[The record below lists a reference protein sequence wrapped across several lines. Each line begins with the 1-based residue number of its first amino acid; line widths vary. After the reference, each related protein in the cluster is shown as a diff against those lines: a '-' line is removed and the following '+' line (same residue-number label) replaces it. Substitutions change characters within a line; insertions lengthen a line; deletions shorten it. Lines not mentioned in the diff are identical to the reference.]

1 MKLTVLT
8 LVAAVGIATGILIVG
23 KTYNPKSGQGALAI
37 FKNLVK
43 VHQVLEMDSS
53 WGAYVS
59 LMRDMGVMKGRNSLV
74 IYSTDR
80 FFLGKDS
87 LGYFPAIYRGGQMV
101 PGVKKIYLPLREG
114 VVFADRT
121 SEKEGLQGIIETA
134 VSTAKQAFSERAASA
149 SVVEM
154 SSFPKTLRYGA
165 GWGEF
170 SSARPYVVVLQGRL
184 EISRTGL
191 YDRTTV
197 AAVMSFQKKN
207 GLTVDGIAGS
217 SVYQKLGIEQP

>member
-1 MKLTVLT
+1 MKLTILT

-23 KTYNPKSGQGALAI
+23 KTYSPKSGQGALVI
-37 FKNLVK
+37 FKDEVK
-43 VHQVLEMDSS
+43 VHQILEMDSS
-53 WGAYVS
+53 WGAYIS
-59 LMRDMGVMKGRNSLV
+59 LMRDMGIIHGKSSMVV
-74 IYSTDR
+74 YATDN
-80 FFLGKDS
+80 FCIAKDS
-87 LGYFPAIYRGGQMV
+87 LGYFPAVYRGGKMA
-101 PGVKKIYLPLREG
+101 PGVRKVYLALREG
-114 VVFADRT
+114 VVFADRS
-121 SEKEGLQGIIETA
+121 SEKEGLQGIVETA

-170 SSARPYVVVLQGRL
+170 SSARPYVVVLQERL

-207 GLTVDGIAGS
+207 GLAVDGIAGS
-217 SVYQKLGIEQP
+217 AVYQKLGIH